1 MFWIILLSVL
11 ACGYSFNQLSFS
23 GGGSFGAVEIGIAKH
38 IAETDS
44 KEYDM
49 YTGISAGALNSGFL
63 SYFKNL
69 TAGIKFAEKVYGEIR
84 NRMIFEI
91 LPNTG
96 VSVLNTAPLHKTLS
110 AVVNSMPN
118 EPMVPTLIGA
128 VNLYSGNLDVYN
140 FAENNSTNK
149 VLLLMSSSAIPGVF
163 PPINYNGFLYADGGT
178 LSNELLQVRNSDYL
192 NITYI
197 TPYEGYLYNDAP
209 VNSLK
214 DMLVRTF
221 DIVSSNFNNPLTTM
235 NQNCDKPIGEINK
248 YFVKPEYLSG
258 YSSMNFDKGSE
269 LINIGYKYAEHKRY
283 KIC

>member
-1 MFWIILLSVL
+1 MFWIILLSSLV
-11 ACGYSFNQLSFS
+11 CGYSFNQLSFS

-110 AVVNSMPN
+110 TVVNSMPN

-178 LSNELLQVRNSDYL
+178 LSNELLQVRNNDYL

-209 VNSLK
+209 INSLK

-248 YFVKPEYLSG
+248 YFVKPEHLSG

-269 LINIGYKYAEHKRY
+269 LIDIGYKYAEHKRY